1 VIYLARHGETAYNAE
16 GRFQG
21 QGDVGLT
28 DKGIAQA
35 HALAEASAGHGIV
48 RLVSSPLRRARQT
61 ADIVAAALGL
71 AVEEDDRFRE
81 TDTGDWT
88 DRTFPAVERD
98 EPDGWAAYHAT
109 DPEFRF
115 PGGESLAEQTARVF
129 DGLGSVEREGR
140 LPALVVCHRG
150 VIRCIRSR
158 QSPDGLRS
166 FMSFTIANGTLEA
179 L

>member
-28 DKGIAQA
+28 ETGLAQA
-35 HALAEASAGHGIV
+35 RALAEASAGHGIV

-61 ADIVAAALGL
+61 ADIVATALGL
-71 AVEEDDRFRE
+71 DVDEDDRFKE

-88 DRTFPAVERD
+88 DRSFADVERT
-98 EPDGWAAYHAT
+98 EPDAWAAYHAT

-115 PGGESLAEQTARVF
+115 PGGESLKEQTARVF
-129 DGLGSVEREGR
+129 DGLETVERDGR
-140 LPALVVCHRG
+140 VPALVVCHRG

-158 QSPDGLRS
+158 QSPQGLRS
-166 FMSFTIANGTLEA
+166 FMSWTIPNGSLEA